1 MHWDF
6 RNYMWGTGLGWLVM
20 FVFWVLVILLV
31 TMGIVYLVRQLT
43 EGKRKQRKEES
54 ALDILK
60 KRYAKG
66 EITKEEFE
74 KIRDDIMR
82 G

>member
-1 MHWDF
+1 MGHEIRMGVYDF
-6 RNYMWGTGLGWLVM
+6 
-20 FVFWVLVILLV
+20 FWVLVVLGLV
-31 TMGIVYLVRQLT
+31 YFIRIVMI
-43 EGKRKQRKEES
+43 GAKKENS
-54 ALDILK
+54 GDTALDILK

-74 KIRDDIMR
+74 KIKNDLKA